1 MYPNPLPTIRGSKSI
16 SMLLLSVLVFASLA
30 FSAAAQAP
38 PAQLTLADIIVAL
51 RSKKVSLGERNK
63 ILTDAVQ
70 ERGITFALTP
80 EIEKELSATG
90 ADKSLVGAI
99 RSKSLIVKA
108 SATSPTSE
116 PAKTPEYL
124 VHQQLGD
131 ASFARGD
138 IDAAVVEYGK
148 AIELKPELAS
158 AYFSRGRIYLNKG
171 WYDNAINDFTKV
183 IELEPKDA
191 AALANRGQAWEKR
204 NDVPKAKADYEKAV
218 GINPDNATAKTNL
231 ERISAEEAK
240 SQPKPAPDKSAQ
252 PAAANSVPDSA
263 STADNV
269 IKAPAAGKGDA
280 SPENASSAA
289 PALDLID
296 RGNLAPDTAVRMVRP
311 QYPQL
316 ALKANIA
323 GKVTVK
329 VWIDEEGN
337 VTSAKGIAGHRLL
350 MQASEE
356 AARRSKFK
364 PAIYQGK
371 PIKSAGMITY
381 NYSPTSIS
389 KE

>member
-1 MYPNPLPTIRGSKSI
+1 MYSNALPTIRGSKSTTI
-16 SMLLLSVLVFASLA
+16 LLLGVLTFAGLVY
-30 FSAAAQAP
+30 SAAAQAP

-108 SATSPTSE
+108 SVTNPSNE
-116 PAKTPEYL
+116 PARTPEYL
-124 VHQQLGD
+124 VHQQQGD

-183 IELEPKDA
+183 IELDPKDA
-191 AALANRGQAWEKR
+191 TALANRGQTWEKK

-218 GINPDNATAKTNL
+218 GINPDNAIAKTNL
-231 ERISAEEAK
+231 ERIRAEEAK
-240 SQPKPAPDKSAQ
+240 LQPKPAPDKPAQ
-252 PAAANSVPDSA
+252 QAQANSVPDSA
-263 STADNV
+263 QTANNV
-269 IKAPAAGKGDA
+269 SQAPAAGSGDV
-280 SPENASSAA
+280 SPENASNAA

-296 RGNLAPDTAVRMVRP
+296 RGSLSPENAVRMVRP
-311 QYPQL
+311 QYPPL
-316 ALKANIA
+316 ALKANIT

-329 VWIDEEGN
+329 VMIDEEGN
-337 VTSAKGIAGHRLL
+337 VTSAKASTGHRLL
-350 MQASEE
+350 VQTSED

-371 PIKSAGMITY
+371 PIRSTGVITY
-381 NYSPTSIS
+381 SYSPAVFS
-389 KE
+389 KN